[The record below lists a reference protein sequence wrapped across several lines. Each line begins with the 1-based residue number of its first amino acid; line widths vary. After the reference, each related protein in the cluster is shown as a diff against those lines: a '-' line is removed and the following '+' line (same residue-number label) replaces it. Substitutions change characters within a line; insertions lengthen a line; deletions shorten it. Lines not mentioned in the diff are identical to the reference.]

1 MNKLGLLF
9 AALGITHGTQA
20 EDITVCH
27 IANAGFYV
35 ESGGSGILI
44 DAVMQRDAY
53 DGQFALPSSG
63 TLKDITEGNNRFS
76 NVKLAVAT
84 HIHADHFDAAASVQH
99 MKRSPKVRYLLTPKS
114 FDALKPSGAGDEIS
128 QATAVRHADDTP
140 VTIKQDGLTVEVY
153 EVDHGEKAP
162 TNFGYKITFPSGRS
176 VFHTGDITAS
186 LESLRKHGLD
196 KTEVD
201 VLLIPFWYLLQ
212 NSANVPEAWNAG
224 TIVPT
229 HFMAKEQKWME
240 QYGGM
245 EGVKKQALKA
255 FPSQSTLIDKE
266 MQCKNF

>member
-1 MNKLGLLF
+1 MKKLALLL
-9 AALGITHGTQA
+9 AALGITHTVQA

-35 ESGGSGILI
+35 ESGGIGVLI

-53 DGQFALPSSG
+53 NGQFALPSAS

-99 MKRSPKVRYLLTPKS
+99 MKQNPMVRYLLTPKS
-114 FDALKPSGAGDEIS
+114 FDALSPAGAGEEIS
-128 QATAVRHADDTP
+128 HAAAVRHATDTP
-140 VTIKQDGLTVEVY
+140 VTIKQNGLTVEVY
-153 EVDHGEKAP
+153 QVDHGERAP
-162 TNFGYKITFPSGRS
+162 TNFGYKITFPSGKS

-186 LESLRKHGLD
+186 LESLKKHGLD

-229 HFMAKEQKWME
+229 HFMTKEQEWMA

-245 EGVKKQALKA
+245 EGVKKLAQNA
-255 FPSQSTLIDKE
+255 FPEKSTLIDQE
-266 MQCKNF
+266 MQCKSF